1 MSKFL
6 SFEAENQWIKSDS
19 YDPNFEYF
27 RGGEYGCMWLYR
39 DEKTGRGYWLKDDS
53 FMSAPLKKFGTPDLD
68 HIDYVSDW
76 ENLEA
81 IDFSHLIQILEKLV
95 KQQEVK

>member
-6 SFEAENQWIKSDS
+6 SFETENQWIKSDS
-19 YDPNFEYF
+19 YNPNFEYF

-39 DEKTGRGYWLKDDS
+39 DEKTNKGFWLKNGL

-68 HIDYVSDW
+68 NEGVETIDFN
-76 ENLEA
+76 NLE
-81 IDFSHLIQILEKLV
+81 ILEKLV